1 MSHKLDRKMSKKE
14 FTKNDKK
21 YETNKTCP
29 YCVKKEKIVMLVK
42 NPKFEISAVSPKQY
56 PKNHLPEI
64 VLVGKSNVG
73 KSSFVNTMINRKK
86 LARTSSEPGKT
97 RQINFYNIDD
107 TFYFVDLPGYGY
119 SKMSKKEQAQVGKFI
134 EEYLFN
140 RKEISLIIFL
150 IDIRHS
156 PSANDK
162 LMYNYIIS
170 SGLPFLILAN
180 KADKIAITKVEQA
193 VLDLQKQINPIGD
206 ITTLPFSSERKIYKD
221 EVWKVIE
228 QYIV

>member
-1 MSHKLDRKMSKKE
+1 M
-14 FTKNDKK
+14 
-21 YETNKTCP
+21 
-29 YCVKKEKIVMLVK
+29 IVK

-56 PKNHLPEI
+56 PKNGLPEI

-73 KSSFVNTMINRKK
+73 KSSFINTMINRKK

-107 TFYFVDLPGYGY
+107 SFYFVDLPGYGF
-119 SKMSKKEQAQVGKFI
+119 SKMSKKEQEQVGHFI

-140 RKEISLIIFL
+140 RHEIALIIFL

-156 PSANDK
+156 PTANDR

-170 SGLPFLILAN
+170 SGLPCMILAN
-180 KADKIAITKVEQA
+180 KADKIAVTKVNDT
-193 VLDLQKQINPIGD
+193 VKTLQKELNPIGD
-206 ITTLPFSSERKIYKD
+206 IPTFPFSSERKIYKD
-221 EVWKVIE
+221 DVWNFLDNFFNKL
-228 QYIV
+228 